1 MTLPL
6 ARPPTFKWCRRPH
19 RLSALLHSPCARQVS
34 PFVFSFWFVY
44 PFSHILIICLP
55 NHTNSYSQFN
65 EHPSCS
71 SLPPQ
76 VWPGKKV
83 CSFKH
88 NSHVRAMYW
97 YFFSPPPLLV
107 WHARGKHTL
116 CIHQSQTAS
125 DRGYSAT
132 VARYVKCPGMS
143 FSLSGARV
151 ICKYNGSGL
160 HGFIQSKASI

>member
-97 YFFSPPPLLV
+97 YFFSPPPACL
-107 WHARGKHTL
+107 ACQGKTH
-116 CIHQSQTAS
+116 IV
-125 DRGYSAT
+125 YSPIT
-132 VARYVKCPGMS
+132 NSKWQRI
-143 FSLSGARV
+143 FRHSGQ
-151 ICKYNGSGL
+151 ICKISGNE
-160 HGFIQSKASI
+160 FQPERCQSDLQV